1 MRKIYLLVTLILAAP
16 VFARAQQSSQ
26 AASTPSA
33 TSFTLDD
40 AIKYT
45 LENSPTVKNATL
57 DERIADARV
66 KETRGI
72 GLPQV
77 SGSVALQHNQKLP
90 RFFNQYSEPQPGDTS
105 GFSFIPPM
113 PGLEDGDVVAAQNIF
128 QLRSS
133 GNASVSI
140 NQILFNGSYLVGLKA
155 ASTYREL
162 SIKNS
167 QQTKEQV
174 VVQVTK
180 AFYSVLI
187 NKDRIRLFD
196 SNIERV
202 ESLLKTTRALNENGF
217 AEGIDVDRI
226 RVTLNNLNSEK
237 NKFANLQELSL
248 QLLKF
253 QMGYPMEGD
262 IEVLGDIASLNVD
275 ENVLNEYSLNW
286 DYAKRSDYQVLQTNR
301 ELQNLAIRN
310 KYAES
315 MPSLAAFVNLG
326 YSTQS
331 NDISGL
337 FKTNTTAEFYPGFGA
352 DKWYSASSFGVSL
365 NIPIFS
371 GLQRTYQLQQAKLSL
386 QKIENGFTSLKSAID
401 LEIKQ
406 SAINYLNAVTTLK
419 SQKENQGLAE
429 NVARVTKIKYE
440 QGVGSNLEVTEAES
454 ALREAQINYYAA
466 LYDALVAKVDLD
478 KAYGKLNPQNPQD
491 K

>member
-1 MRKIYLLVTLILAAP
+1 MRKIYLLVTLILAAS
-16 VFARAQQSSQ
+16 VFAKAQQSAQ
-26 AASTPSA
+26 AAPSSA
-33 TSFTLDD
+33 AKFTLDD

-77 SGSVALQHNQKLP
+77 TGSVSLQHNQKLP
-90 RFFNQYSEPQPGDTS
+90 RFFNRYSEPKPGDTTS
-105 GFSFIPPM
+105 FSFIPPM
-113 PGLEDGDVVAAQNIF
+113 PGLKDGDVVAAQNIF
-128 QLRSS
+128 QLRSG

-162 SIKNS
+162 SVKTS
-167 QQTKEQV
+167 QQTKEQSV
-174 VVQVTK
+174 MQVTK

-202 ESLLKTTRALNENGF
+202 QSLLKTTTALNENGF
-217 AEGIDVDRI
+217 AESIDVDRI

-253 QMGYPMEGD
+253 QMGYPMDGE

-286 DYAKRSDYQVLQTNR
+286 DYTKRSDYQVLQTNR

-310 KYAES
+310 KYAEG
-315 MPSLAAFVNLG
+315 MPSLVAFANLG

-331 NDISGL
+331 NDIAGL
-337 FKTNTTAEFYPGFGA
+337 FKTNTSPDGLYPGYGP
-352 DKWYSASSFGVSL
+352 DKWYSFSSFGVSL
-365 NIPIFS
+365 NVPIFS
-371 GLQRTYQLQQAKLSL
+371 GLQRNYQLQQAKLSL

-401 LEIKQ
+401 LEIRQ

-478 KAYGKLNPQNPQD
+478 KAYGKLNPENPQD